1 MNVKKMGLMS
11 AVGFTALVTAS
22 LATNVMADGHKNGNG
37 MHDSSKMADRL
48 AHVLE
53 LDDATKAEVT
63 TLLEKNSLEM
73 KTLRESHK
81 TQLEALLTP
90 EQVEKL
96 QKMKKH
102 RGKHGKYGKEMKDK
116 MKDKMEDKG

>member
-1 MNVKKMGLMS
+1 MGLMS
-11 AVGFTALVTAS
+11 VVGFTALITAS
-22 LATNVMADGHKNGNG
+22 LASNAMADGHKNKG

-53 LDDATKAEVT
+53 LDDATKAEVK
-63 TLLEKNSLEM
+63 TLLDKNSTEM
-73 KTLRESHK
+73 KALRESHK
-81 TQLEALLTP
+81 TELEALLTP
-90 EQVEKL
+90 EQIEKL

-102 RGKHGKYGKEMKDK
+102 RGKHGKYGKNMKD